1 MKTETDNNG
10 TSQYKRYYQRLEEF
24 TEKPDN
30 RMYGTTVFSF
40 LAISL
45 FGWYAIRPTVQTIL
59 YLQREIK
66 DKQEVSKK
74 MEEKISALVV
84 AQAAYQQVQS
94 QIPLASQA
102 LPQSP
107 DVLSLVAQIRNLAA
121 VTNASLSAVQ
131 IPTVPLLGKD
141 ASQSAA
147 PQTTRLPNAPRISA
161 GVGDYPA
168 TVTVTG
174 PFAAISEFLKGMI
187 AMRRITTIETMSL
200 TPSKEEKSTLGS
212 TQLQLTLKVKTY
224 YLLP

>member
-1 MKTETDNNG
+1 MKTE
-10 TSQYKRYYQRLEEF
+10 YKRYYQRLEEF
-24 TEKPDN
+24 TAKPDN
-30 RMYGTTVFSF
+30 RIYSTTIFSF

-66 DKQEVSKK
+66 DNQEVSKK

-94 QIPLASQA
+94 QIPLAFQA

-131 IPTVPLLGKD
+131 IPTVPLLGRD
-141 ASQSAA
+141 ASQSAV
-147 PQTTRLPNAPRISA
+147 PQTTKLPNAPKSSV

-200 TPSKEEKSTLGS
+200 APSKEEKSTLGS
-212 TQLQLTLKVKTY
+212 TQLQLILKVKTY